1 MRIME
6 RIYILTSSSNT
17 LHIDGFC
24 SYASPTG
31 NETFQT
37 EQEAILA
44 KGRHIRMCE
53 TCEREKEKV
62 LQEEMK
68 RRKGKWMKKY

>member
-6 RIYILTSSSNT
+6 RIYILTGSSNT

-31 NETFQT
+31 NETFYT
-37 EQEAILA
+37 EQEVIQA

-53 TCEREKEKV
+53 TCEREKERV
-62 LQEEMK
+62 LQETIKK
-68 RRKGKWMKKY
+68 RKNRT

>member
-1 MRIME
+1 MKK
-6 RIYILTSSSNT
+6 IYILTSSSNT

-24 SYASPTG
+24 PYASPTG
-31 NETFQT
+31 NETFYT
-37 EQEAILA
+37 EQEVIQA

-53 TCEREKEKV
+53 VCEREKERV

-68 RRKGKWMKKY
+68 RRVNN